1 SDLLPDFRTKL
12 SMICAENGEQITGSL
27 HKYSYTKNNP
37 VNRSDP
43 SGKDI
48 AEDVEIRFSS
58 HALDH
63 LVEESLEFE
72 QPGVQAQVEA
82 MVREY
87 IVEAEMSPGQVANVT
102 FILSQLNYVP
112 WVARIYIVTEAL
124 VSVNY
129 FPKL

>member
-1 SDLLPDFRTKL
+1 
-12 SMICAENGEQITGSL
+12 
-27 HKYSYTKNNP
+27 
-37 VNRSDP
+37 
-43 SGKDI
+43 
-48 AEDVEIRFSS
+48 
-58 HALDH
+58 
-63 LVEESLEFE
+63 
-72 QPGVQAQVEA
+72 GVQAQVEA